1 MTETE
6 FLAIAEATLAQIEKG
21 IDQADL
27 DVDAERSGNVLTL
40 VFDGGSR
47 VVVNTQ
53 APMSQIWLA
62 SRAGAHHYALREGAW
77 IDTRDGSELF
87 AVLSKVVSAE
97 SGQAVIL
104 RPAR

>member
-21 IDQADL
+21 IDQSDL

-40 VFDGGSR
+40 VFDSGQR

-87 AVLSKVVSAE
+87 AVLSKVVSTE
-97 SGQAVIL
+97 SGQPVIL
-104 RPAR
+104 RPSR